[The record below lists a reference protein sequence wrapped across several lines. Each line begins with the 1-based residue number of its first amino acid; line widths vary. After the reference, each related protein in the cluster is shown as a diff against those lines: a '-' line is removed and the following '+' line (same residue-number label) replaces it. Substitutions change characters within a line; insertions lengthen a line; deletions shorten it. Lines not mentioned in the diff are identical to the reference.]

1 MSTLTS
7 QSQSLNDWLCFIE
20 QSHPIEK
27 IELGLARVQQVAER
41 GQLHQ
46 LPGQVILLAGT
57 NGKGTTARTLE
68 LMLEA
73 QGKTVGV
80 YTSPHLLK
88 FNERLRI
95 AGVDVSDAL
104 WVQGLTQVQQLRQD
118 IPLTYFEFTTLAAF
132 AVLKAQK
139 PDVCIIEV
147 GLGGRLDATNIVSPD
162 VSVITTIDLDHQDW
176 LGPDR
181 ESIGRE
187 KAGIFRPQTPVV
199 IGDLMAPLSVSEMAA
214 QLKCPTLRVNQDYG
228 YQQSAR
234 SWQWQCGEVVLQDLI
249 IPQVP
254 VQNVATAFA
263 CLSLL
268 HLLPTAATANQ
279 VLGQLQLAGRMQWLS
294 RQPAVLLDVAHNPQ
308 SAQYLSNQLQLLH
321 GKYRQIHLIAG
332 MLKDKDIQQAL
343 QPFVGHN
350 YQWHLLSLP
359 GARGAHASQLQAALP
374 SCEAVVQIEDLNVL
388 QRTMHQ
394 AATDELWVVFGS
406 FVTVAEFLQQWTQD
420 EK

>member
-1 MSTLTS
+1 MSTQTP

-20 QSHPIEK
+20 QSHPIDK
-27 IELGLARVQQVAER
+27 IELGLSRVQQVAER
-41 GQLHQ
+41 GQLQQ
-46 LPGQVILLAGT
+46 LPGKVILLAGT

-68 LMLEA
+68 LMLQA
-73 QGKTVGV
+73 QGKSVGV

-95 AGVDVSDAL
+95 AGVDVSDEL
-104 WVQGLTQVQQLRQD
+104 WVQGLAEVQRLRQT

-132 AVLKAQK
+132 AVLKAQQ

-147 GLGGRLDATNIVSPD
+147 GLGGRLDATNIITPD

-176 LGPDR
+176 LGSDR

-199 IGDLMAPLSVSEMAA
+199 IGDLMAPVSVVQMAA
-214 QLKCPTLRVNQDYG
+214 HLHCPTLHVNQHYHFE
-228 YQQSAR
+228 QQDDLWH
-234 SWQWQCGEVVLQDLI
+234 WQSGSVQLCDLA

-254 VQNVATAFA
+254 LQNVATAFA
-263 CLSLL
+263 CLL
-268 HLLPTAATANQ
+268 HLGLLPSAATANQ
-279 VLGQLQLAGRMQWLS
+279 VLQQLQLAGRMQWLS
-294 RQPAVLLDVAHNPQ
+294 HQPAVLLDVAHNPQ
-308 SAQYLSNQLQLLH
+308 SAHYLSNQLQLLQ

-343 QPFVGHN
+343 QPFVGRN

-359 GARGAHASQLQAALP
+359 GARGADATQLHAALP
-374 SCEAVVQIEDLNVL
+374 KEESVVQDEDLSKL
-388 QRTMHQ
+388 QDDIHHS
-394 AATDELWVVFGS
+394 AADELWVVFGS
-406 FVTVAEFLQQWTQD
+406 FVTVAEFLQRWTRD